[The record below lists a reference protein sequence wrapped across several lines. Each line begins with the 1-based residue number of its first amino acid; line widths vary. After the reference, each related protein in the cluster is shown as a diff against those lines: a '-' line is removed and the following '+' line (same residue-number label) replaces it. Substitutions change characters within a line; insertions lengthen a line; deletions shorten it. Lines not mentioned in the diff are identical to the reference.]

1 MKKLICF
8 PCAGGNAKSFEKL
21 SRGIHCFVIGAEY
34 SGHWS
39 RYEEPLYHSM
49 EDCIQHQM
57 QELREKVGLQDEIFL
72 LGHSMGALIAFE
84 LGKNLLNAGYN
95 VKELYLLAC
104 MPPDEINDTDFN
116 FQDDEEIKLFLKRI
130 NQMPDSVLNS
140 DFFRENLLPSIRN
153 DLRILKNFI
162 GAYSS
167 REAIDCNIVCMCAVQ
182 DPLANEM
189 CGWQRYS
196 QKKIKEYYY
205 PGNHFF
211 FHEKEN
217 TEKIVEM
224 INLEISD

>member
-8 PCAGGNAKSFEKL
+8 PCAGGNAKSFAKL
-21 SRGIHCFVIGAEY
+21 IRGIHCFAICAEY

-49 EDCIQHQM
+49 EDCIQYQM
-57 QELREKVGLQDEIFL
+57 QELREKITLQDEIFL

-84 LGKNLLNAGYN
+84 LGKNLLNAGYK
-95 VKELYLLAC
+95 VKGLYLLAC

-116 FQDDEEIKLFLKRI
+116 VEDDEEIKLFLKRI

-162 GAYSS
+162 SNYSS
-167 REAIDCNIVCMCAVQ
+167 R
-182 DPLANEM
+182 
-189 CGWQRYS
+189 
-196 QKKIKEYYY
+196 
-205 PGNHFF
+205 
-211 FHEKEN
+211 
-217 TEKIVEM
+217 
-224 INLEISD
+224 

>member
-1 MKKLICF
+1 
-8 PCAGGNAKSFEKL
+8 
-21 SRGIHCFVIGAEY
+21 
-34 SGHWS
+34 
-39 RYEEPLYHSM
+39 
-49 EDCIQHQM
+49 
-57 QELREKVGLQDEIFL
+57 
-72 LGHSMGALIAFE
+72 
-84 LGKNLLNAGYN
+84 
-95 VKELYLLAC
+95 
-104 MPPDEINDTDFN
+104 MPE
-116 FQDDEEIKLFLKRI
+116 
-130 NQMPDSVLNS
+130 SVLNS

-167 REAIDCNIVCMCAVQ
+167 REAIDCNIVCMGAEQ
-182 DPLANEM
+182 DSLANEM

-217 TEKIVEM
+217 TEKIVEL